1 MAKEIEISYYNAFIL
16 YGGRSIG
23 TSNGVAWHVEESRI
37 KGDFNGKSTDYG
49 ARAYTIDSE
58 YGVRRRANAMIYS
71 GIYNSKTKTNNTNQ
85 FSIAESI
92 TRAVDIASGSI
103 QHLHAEDG
111 NLNIFQ
117 QHRVSRALID
127 KDAIYTAEGLGLTT
141 TGVQVIGQVVPYVGK
156 YGISDNPE
164 SFAFFGTRKYFVDRQ
179 RGSVMRLS
187 QNGLEPISK
196 YGMNDFFRDN
206 LRKLT
211 SRTAAGDS
219 EKGKIYG
226 MFDERHGEYV
236 VSMQRSNITGGKK
249 TTSSSANTTINNG
262 FLTLGF
268 SERSNGW
275 VSFYSYKPIFGFS
288 MMNEY
293 YTFNTDKLYIH
304 YADNGKYNN
313 FYNSTYNDPSY
324 ITLVMS
330 DSASVTKTFTTINYE
345 GSTGWRL
352 DRAEAENVDKTGYTQ
367 GSQKEE
373 AYKIPENG
381 VTIIGADGTAVD
393 VGFKLRESKYYGDLK
408 QKVSYNYADYNANF
422 NNNTLNTTL
431 GLKGYHLE
439 MDLLYHEPTGNG
451 KLVEL
456 FAVSNEIKI

>member
-1 MAKEIEISYYNAFIL
+1 MPKELEISYYNAFIL
-16 YGGRSIG
+16 TGGP
-23 TSNGVAWHVEESRI
+23 GVGDWHVEEARI
-37 KGDFNGKSTDYG
+37 KGDFNGTSTDYG
-49 ARAYTIDSE
+49 ARAYTTDNE
-58 YGVRRRANAMIYS
+58 YTTRRRSNAMIYS
-71 GIYNSKTKTNNTNQ
+71 GVYNSKTKTNNTNQ

-111 NLNIFQ
+111 NLNVFQ

-127 KDAIYTAEGLGLTT
+127 KDAVFTAEGLGLTT
-141 TGVQVIGQVVPYVGK
+141 TGVQVIGQIVPYAGK

-164 SFAFFGTRKYFVDRQ
+164 SFAYFGTRKYFVDRQ
-179 RGSVMRLS
+179 RGAVVRLS

-206 LRKLT
+206 LNKLKAPIT
-211 SRTAAGDS
+211 SGDA
-219 EKGKIYG
+219 EKGKVYG
-226 MFDERHGEYV
+226 MYDERHGEYV
-236 VSMQRSNITGGKK
+236 ISLQRSNIVGGKK
-249 TTSSSANTTINNG
+249 SQSNSPVTTDQNG

-268 SERSNGW
+268 SELSNGW
-275 VSFYSYKPIFGFS
+275 VSFYSYKPSFGLS
-288 MMNEY
+288 MLNEF
-293 YTFNTDKLYIH
+293 YTFNGSQLYKH
-304 YADNGKYNN
+304 YSDNGVYNN
-313 FYNSTYNDPSY
+313 FYNAIYNDPSY
-324 ITLVMS
+324 VTLIMS
-330 DSASVTKTFTTINYE
+330 DAASSTKTFMTVNYE

-352 DRAEAENVDKTGYTQ
+352 DRAEAENVNKPGYTNE
-367 GSQKEE
+367 SQKEE

-381 VTIIGADGTAVD
+381 VTILDANGVSIE

-408 QKVSYNYADYNANF
+408 QKVPYSSTDYNANF

-431 GLKGYHLE
+431 GIKGYHLE

>member
-1 MAKEIEISYYNAFIL
+1 MAKQLEISYYNSFVL
-16 YGGRSIG
+16 YGGKNIG
-23 TSNGVAWHVEESRI
+23 DVDGVAWHVEESRI

-49 ARAYTIDSE
+49 ARAYTTDNE
-58 YGVRRRANAMIYS
+58 YGIRRRSNAMIYS
-71 GIYNSKTKTNNTNQ
+71 GVYNSKTKTNNTNQ

-127 KDAIYTAEGLGLTT
+127 KDAVYTAEGLGITT
-141 TGVQVIGQVVPYVGK
+141 TGVQVIGQVVPYAGK

-164 SFAFFGTRKYFVDRQ
+164 SFAYFGTRKYFVDRQ
-179 RGSVMRLS
+179 RGTVMRLS

-206 LRKLT
+206 LKKLRART
-211 SRTAAGDS
+211 SSGDS
-219 EKGKIYG
+219 EKGKVFG
-226 MFDERHGEYV
+226 MYDERHGEYI
-236 VSMQRSNITGGKK
+236 VSLQRSNITGGKK
-249 TTSSSANTTINNG
+249 TLSDSPSTTVNNG

-268 SERSNGW
+268 CEASNGW
-275 VSFYSYKPIFGFS
+275 VSFYSYKPTFGFS
-288 MMNEY
+288 MMNEF
-293 YTFNTDKLYIH
+293 YTFNADKLYMH
-304 YADNGKYNN
+304 YAENGSYNN
-313 FYNSTYNDPSY
+313 FYDSTYNDPSY
-324 ITLVMS
+324 VTLIMS
-330 DSASVTKTFTTINYE
+330 DAASSTKTFMTVNYE
-345 GSTGWRL
+345 GSTGWKM
-352 DRAEAENVDKTGYTQ
+352 DRAQAEDVSRQGYTNNL
-367 GSQKEE
+367 QKEE

-381 VTIIGADGTAVD
+381 VTIIDADGTAIEA
-393 VGFKLRESKYYGDLK
+393 GFKLRESKYHAYLK
-408 QKVSYNYADYNANF
+408 QKVPYNFSDYNSNF

-431 GLKGYHLE
+431 GIKGYHLE

-456 FAVSNEIKI
+456 FAVSNEIKL

>member
-1 MAKEIEISYYNAFIL
+1 MAKQIEISYYNAFVL
-16 YGGRSIG
+16 YGGRQIG
-23 TSNGVAWHVEESRI
+23 TQDGVAWHVEESRI

-49 ARAYTIDSE
+49 ARAYTTDNE
-58 YGVRRRANAMIYS
+58 YGVRRRPNAMIYS
-71 GIYNSKTKTNNTNQ
+71 GVYNSKTKTNNTNQ

-111 NLNIFQ
+111 NLNVFQ

-127 KDAIYTAEGLGLTT
+127 KDAVYTAEGLGLTT
-141 TGVQVIGQVVPYVGK
+141 TGVQVIGQIVPYAGK

-164 SFAFFGTRKYFVDRQ
+164 SFAYFGTRKYFVDRQ
-179 RGSVMRLS
+179 RGAVMRLS

-211 SRTAAGDS
+211 SRTVSGDS
-219 EKGKIYG
+219 EKGRIYG

-236 VSMQRSNITGGKK
+236 VSMQKSNITGGKK
-249 TTSSSANTTINNG
+249 TTSSSPNTTTNNG

-268 SERSNGW
+268 SEKSNGW

-293 YTFNTDKLYIH
+293 YTFNADKLYIH
-304 YADNGKYNN
+304 YANNGKYNN

-324 ITLVMS
+324 VTLIMS
-330 DSASVTKTFTTINYE
+330 DSASTTKTFATINYE
-345 GSTGWRL
+345 GSSGWKL
-352 DRAEAENVDKTGYTQ
+352 DRAEAENVDKATSTQ
-367 GSQKEE
+367 GPQKEE

-381 VTIIGADGTAVD
+381 VTIIGADGVSED
-393 VGFKLRESKYYGDLK
+393 IGFKLRESKYYGDLR
-408 QKVSYNYADYNANF
+408 QKAPYNSAYYDENF
-422 NNNTLNTTL
+422 NTNTLNTTL
-431 GLKGYHLE
+431 GIKGYHLE
-439 MDLLYHEPTGNG
+439 IDMMYHEPTGNG